1 MKRYNYNK
9 TGWWFIIISVVW
21 ILLVVIDYKIHLIFQ
36 FQDISDLATILA
48 GPSGICASLA
58 GLFFVLE
65 NLELQRKTIHQQ
77 QVSIDQQKDSIDLQR
92 QELQNQILEMK
103 ESNEYFKQQTETF
116 KVQSTESTFF
126 QLLENHRSLISSLT
140 FEETVGY
147 SGLNKYYQAIK
158 SKNTEY
164 YRASKT
170 GNVREIHIGSYYP
183 VRLLKPQVE
192 NIEQIYSNIKHLVE
206 FIKQK
211 LDNKLFYHQTLYNT
225 LSKAEK
231 YILGIYCINFQKDA
245 IPLLQSDVFNYLI
258 EFQGSG
264 NSYFDFEQVPFFP
277 ELSFSFVQPWYNT
290 SEEGK
295 GRFNK
300 KTKWGHINIKVVN
313 NEPGSNILLKETI
326 LEYDFKKNDYR
337 TSTSW
342 DIVFSENANI
352 NWNSAI
358 EEHVYDR
365 AFEMHS
371 QSPDVHVHHF
381 IFRII
386 FVISYNGRE
395 FKYTKHCNCQ
405 TTVNHRNVDQLF
417 LQ

>member
-1 MKRYNYNK
+1 MKKYRYNK
-9 TGWWFIIISVVW
+9 TGWWFILLSVFCVVL
-21 ILLVVIDYKIHLIFQ
+21 ILIDYKTSNIFK
-36 FQDISDLATILA
+36 FQSISDLGTMLA
-48 GPSGICASLA
+48 GTSGLFASLA

-65 NLELQRKTIHQQ
+65 NLELQRETIHQQ
-77 QVSIDQQKDSIDLQR
+77 QLSIDQQKTSIDLQR
-92 QELQNQILEMK
+92 EELQNQILEMK

-140 FEETVGY
+140 FEDVVGY
-147 SGLNKYYQAIK
+147 NGLNKYYQSIK
-158 SKNTEY
+158 SKNTDY

-170 GNVREIHIGSYYP
+170 GNVNEIHIGGYYP

-192 NIEQIYSNIKHLVE
+192 NIEQIYSNIQHLVE

-211 LDNKLFYHQTLYNT
+211 LDGKLFYHQTLYNT

-245 IPLLQSDVFNYLI
+245 IPHFKSQVFDYLA

-277 ELSFSFVQPWYNT
+277 ELSFSFVQAWYNT
-290 SEEGK
+290 SEEGSE
-295 GRFNK
+295 GFNNN
-300 KTKWGHINIKVVN
+300 TKWGHIDIKVIN
-313 NEPGSNILLKETI
+313 NEPANDIVLKETI
-326 LEYDFKKNDYR
+326 LEYDFKRKDYK

-342 DIVFSENANI
+342 NIPFSETASI
-352 NWNSAI
+352 NWNSTI
-358 EEHVYDR
+358 EKHVFER
-365 AFEMHS
+365 VLEMHS
-371 QSPDVHVHHF
+371 QSPELHVHHF
-381 IFRII
+381 VFKII
-386 FVISYNGRE
+386 FVITCNGKD

-405 TTVNHRNVDQLF
+405 TTVNHRNIDQLF